1 MTKYCIYSLEDDDDI
16 AKIIKLA
23 LSKQDYDVSSFSTGH
38 DFFKAFQEKKPNLVL
53 LDLMLPDMPGEDIIQ
68 QIRKDHSNDDVE
80 IMVLSA
86 KSQIVDKVNN
96 LDLGADD
103 YLEKPFDILE
113 LISRVNAKYR
123 RQKAHSI
130 IQIGKTMIDYN
141 RRLCEVD
148 GKEILLTNAEFTI
161 LFELMKNSDNV
172 VSRDDLLSV
181 LWGDRQAYET
191 RTIDVHVK
199 SLRTKLGEEG
209 KHILTVYGVGYRFL
223 K

>member
-23 LSKQDYDVSSFSTGH
+23 LSKQDYDVSTFSNGH
-38 DFFKAFQEKKPNLVL
+38 DFLKAFQEKKPNLVL
-53 LDLMLPDMPGEDIIQ
+53 LDLMLPDISGEEIIQ
-68 QIRKDHSNDDVE
+68 QIRKNRSNDDVE

-86 KSQIVDKVNN
+86 KSQVVDKVNN

-123 RQKAHSI
+123 RQKSHSI
-130 IQIGKTMIDYN
+130 IQIGKTLIDYN
-141 RRLCEVD
+141 RRLCEAD
-148 GKEILLTNAEFTI
+148 GKEVLLTNAEFTI

-172 VSRDDLLSV
+172 VSRDDLLFV

>member
-23 LSKQDYDVSSFSTGH
+23 LSKQEYDVSTFSNGH
-38 DFFKAFQEKKPNLVL
+38 DFLKAFQEKKPNLVL
-53 LDLMLPDMPGEDIIQ
+53 LDLMLPDISGEEIIQ
-68 QIRKDHSNDDVE
+68 QIRKNRSNDDVE

-86 KSQIVDKVNN
+86 KSQVVDKVNN

-123 RQKAHSI
+123 RQKSHSI
-130 IQIGKTMIDYN
+130 IQIGKTLIDYN

-148 GKEILLTNAEFTI
+148 GKEVLLTNAEFTI

-172 VSRDDLLSV
+172 VSRDDLLFV

>member
-23 LSKQDYDVSSFSTGH
+23 LSKQDYDVSTFSNGH
-38 DFFKAFQEKKPNLVL
+38 DFLKAFQEKKPNLVL
-53 LDLMLPDMPGEDIIQ
+53 LDLMLPDISGEEIIQ
-68 QIRKDHSNDDVE
+68 QIRKNRSNDDVE

-86 KSQIVDKVNN
+86 KSQVVDKVNN

-123 RQKAHSI
+123 RQKSHSI
-130 IQIGKTMIDYN
+130 IQIGKTLIDYN

-148 GKEILLTNAEFTI
+148 GKEVLLTNAEFTI

-172 VSRDDLLSV
+172 VSRDDLLFV